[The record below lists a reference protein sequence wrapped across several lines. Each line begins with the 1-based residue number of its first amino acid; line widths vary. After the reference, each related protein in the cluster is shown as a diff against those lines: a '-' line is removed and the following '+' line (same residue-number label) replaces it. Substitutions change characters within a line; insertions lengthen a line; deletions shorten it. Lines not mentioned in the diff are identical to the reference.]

1 MAKIP
6 VKAWCEHDLSRDAD
20 ASAFLHLFDEPEG
33 SRILV
38 IGNHDEPTAHVLA
51 SQGHQ
56 VTGVDLRGWDDK
68 LPTCSYE
75 FIDADFCSLAP
86 TLLVK
91 GRQFDAAV
99 ALSCI
104 EHFGMGTYGD
114 RRHAYYDVLALRYL
128 WDLLSPGG
136 RAYLSVPVGH
146 THLDYWPD
154 WRVYSL
160 ESLQARLVQAFTVEQ
175 MICFVAGPILV
186 GEDIR
191 LIRKDISDKI
201 GIDEVIRYGGIPPHL
216 DCLVVMRKDVAL
228 ERQSTTYKRHDKSSA
243 CEFVC
248 CGCGK
253 RAPGGY
259 RCGSWTGPLGWL
271 HRIDSSEPVLVC
283 SRECDVRAAAGGDTV
298 RVLDGIV

>member
-6 VKAWCEHDLSRDAD
+6 VEACREHDLSRDAD
-20 ASAFLHLFDEPEG
+20 ASAFLQLFDEPEG

-51 SQGHQ
+51 SQGHK

-68 LPTCSYE
+68 LPSCPYE

-86 TLLVK
+86 TLLTK
-91 GRQFDAAV
+91 GRQFDVAV

-114 RRHAYYDVLALRYL
+114 RRHAYYDVVALRYL
-128 WDLLSPGG
+128 WDLLRPDG
-136 RAYLSVPVGH
+136 RVYLSVPVGH
-146 THLDYWPD
+146 SHIDCWPD

-160 ESLQARLVQAFTVEQ
+160 ESLQARLVQTFTVEKLT
-175 MICFVAGPILV
+175 CFVAGPILV

-191 LIRKDISDKI
+191 LVRKDIGDKI
-201 GIDEVIRYGGIPPHL
+201 ALEDVVRYGGVPPHL
-216 DCLVVMRKDVAL
+216 DCLVVMRKDAAL
-228 ERQSTTYKRHDKSSA
+228 ERQASTYQQHGKVAA

-259 RCGSWTGPLGWL
+259 CCGSWTAPLGWF
-271 HRIDSSEPVLVC
+271 RRKDYDEPVLVC
-283 SRECDVRAAAGGDTV
+283 SRECDKKAGAGSPTV
-298 RVLDGIV
+298 RILDIVT